1 MLNPQTSTEAMIERF
16 HREAITAQIGHEGI
30 AQVTDIGTSGDGE
43 PFLVM
48 EYLEGESLASRL
60 MVSGPLAIEDA
71 CELGCAILSPLA
83 AAHRAGIVHRDLKPD
98 NVFLVRQSRGEM
110 VKLLDPSSRSAPPRP
125 HRGPGTHTG
134 RTGRAVRAGRT
145 ADHLG
150 QRRAPPGG
158 VGPAAGGA
166 LLMSS
171 GTSPIDPA
179 IEFTTPRSMPPQV
192 IQLSLHAYLASG
204 ADQTIRIYRNS
215 RQDLLFTS
223 PLTATHRVDHAVVVD
238 ALPGDR
244 FLVAISGTEAAS
256 EVGLQF
262 HVNATGQPFPSSCQL
277 ALSFTGVD
285 TTTTTTVQDPC
296 SKYTSTSFVFTAQSP
311 MPTAMPV
318 PFMQDPG
325 PYPEQKPGIFVGQ
338 GMFLRRDGPS
348 PMNALDWSHDITVQL
363 WTKPTMLGSI
373 DSFLFADFDV
383 DSCGGVALS
392 VRATGGIDPRLT
404 LHGCTDPVTKS
415 EADVTPAFPMDS
427 GWHFVRVV
435 RTAAGFD
442 LCIDGAHVANLPVQP
457 GAVLSTNPPV
467 LGKPVVDDEGASYVG
482 GFDDVRA
489 FAGALPCR

>member
-1 MLNPQTSTEAMIERF
+1 MVL
-16 HREAITAQIGHEGI
+16 TARRGLGI
-30 AQVTDIGTSGDGE
+30 A
-43 PFLVM
+43 L
-48 EYLEGESLASRL
+48 LA
-60 MVSGPLAIEDA
+60 A
-71 CELGCAILSPLA
+71 LA
-83 AAHRAGIVHRDLKPD
+83 AAAVACNHSLFDNRPGGGTGSGSDAGSD
-98 NVFLVRQSRGEM
+98 
-110 VKLLDPSSRSAPPRP
+110 
-125 HRGPGTHTG
+125 GPGVPATCPAGCLGDAAADFDGSDTGATHVWRYLEDQG
-134 RTGRAVRAGRT
+134 RSWKAMTLSGSTMV
-145 ADHLG
+145 G
-150 QRRAPPGG
+150 QIDPANRITTCKTRNDAPAC
-158 VGPAAGGA
+158 AALPDA

-179 IEFTTPRSMPPQV
+179 IEFTTPRDMPPQG
-192 IQLSLHAYLASG
+192 IQLILHAYLASG

-215 RQDLLFTS
+215 REDLLFTS
-223 PLTATHRVDHAVVVD
+223 PLIATNRVDQAVVVD

-262 HVNATGQPFPSSCQL
+262 YVNATGDPFPRSCQL

-285 TTTTTTVQDPC
+285 TATTTTVQDPC
-296 SKYTSTSFVFTAQSP
+296 SKYTFTSLVFTAQP
-311 MPTAMPV
+311 PVPTTMPT
-318 PFMQDPG
+318 PFMPGPG
-325 PYPEQKPGIFVGQ
+325 PYPEQKPGVSVGQ

-363 WTKPTMLGSI
+363 WAQPTMLGTI
-373 DSFLFADFDV
+373 DSFLYADFDV

-392 VRATGGIDPRLT
+392 VRATGGDPRIT
-404 LHGCTDPVTKS
+404 LHGCTDPVTKA

-435 RTAAGFD
+435 RSAAGFD
-442 LCIDGAHVANLPVQP
+442 LCIDGTHVASLPVQP

-467 LGKPVVDDEGASYVG
+467 LGKPVVDDEGASYIG